1 LENKQSVLLLIKVIA
16 HKVSLITV
24 HRQSN
29 TTKGPV
35 GQRGKIDLIVDVD
48 LKAKGK

>member
-1 LENKQSVLLLIKVIA
+1 MIKVIA

-35 GQRGKIDLIVDVD
+35 GQRGE
-48 LKAKGK
+48 